1 MLLQQEIERAKVE
14 LKQMSKRV
22 PLKTLHEQKEPV
34 RLEKERKYLTDTIK
48 MVCYRAE
55 SSLLNL
61 LSAHFVRTRDEG
73 RAFLKGLFE
82 LPADIMPDETAG
94 ILSVNFHPMANPR
107 FSRALNGLCD
117 IMNQEEFLFPQ
128 TQLKIV
134 FGAPDVA
141 SGIAPCQE
149 F

>member
-1 MLLQQEIERAKVE
+1 MPT
-14 LKQMSKRV
+14 RV
-22 PLKTLHEQKEPV
+22 PLKTLNEQEEPV

-61 LSAHFVRTRDEG
+61 LYPHFVRERDEG

-82 LPADIMPDETAG
+82 LPADIVPDERGG
-94 ILSVNFHPMANPR
+94 ILSINFHPIANPR
-107 FSRALNGLCD
+107 FSRALNELCE
-117 IMNQEEFLFPQ
+117 IMNEEKFLFPQ
-128 TQLKIV
+128 SRLKMV
-134 FGAPDVA
+134 FGAPAVA
-141 SGIAPCQE
+141 SRTTPCQK